1 MPVSLKEDGQDGP
14 PGKEWFLW
22 VLDSKFRDQEQ
33 AIQQMLDRALLQL
46 ELREDIGITTPG
58 IFGGGRQTSR
68 DSAAEGNFVRE
79 SNLIP
84 VTVAP
89 ETPVKTSP
97 TVEDLEVAKIQEKMG
112 TQAYSKKNVHLESS
126 KPLTACVQGPLDV
139 AMAVLVCIHLFFMV
153 AMIELEEG
161 DSRFS
166 LGLSSGPS
174 DASNWSEFFQISE
187 YVFFC
192 IYFFDVM
199 IRVYAFRWGWC
210 FDPFGGL
217 MFMNIFDALLVVLGA
232 FDLFLLPL
240 IFGMQQE
247 SHTRSMRVVK
257 LLRMIRT
264 LRIVKTVAAF
274 RQVRVLIASCMASVG
289 ALGWSMVLLLVMQLS
304 FALVICQAL
313 QGFIQDDKAD
323 YDARLLLYSLYGS
336 FFRALYTMYEIT
348 YSGGW
353 PAVVRPVIEKVSPWY
368 AVPFLL
374 YVALVVFA
382 VIRIVT
388 ALFLKE
394 TLETTAHDAEIAIES
409 HLHAGSKF
417 SDKLKTLFRAF
428 DADGDGLLTPQEWES
443 ALTVPYVQHYLQ
455 ILDVRIADCHRLFS
469 ILDDGDG
476 QITISEFCDGLKRVK
491 GQARAVDMV
500 VLQNNTEKVM
510 KECKAIRRAL
520 GARQLRSQQKRA
532 STTTSHVPT
541 VSGRSSL

>member
-1 MPVSLKEDGQDGP
+1 
-14 PGKEWFLW
+14 
-22 VLDSKFRDQEQ
+22 
-33 AIQQMLDRALLQL
+33 MLDRALLQL
-46 ELREDIGITTPG
+46 ELSDDIGVTTSEM
-58 IFGGGRQTSR
+58 FAVQTSCH
-68 DSAAEGNFVRE
+68 SAAEP
-79 SNLIP
+79 NLIP
-84 VTVAP
+84 FTMAP
-89 ETPVKTSP
+89 ETQAATSP
-97 TVEDLEVAKIQEKMG
+97 IAADLEAAKIQEKIG
-112 TQAYSKKNVHLESS
+112 SKSFSRKGLHLGSS
-126 KPLTACVQGPLDV
+126 KRLKSFVQGPLDV

-153 AMIELEEG
+153 VLIELEEG

-166 LGLSSGPS
+166 LGLSSEPS

-192 IYFFDVM
+192 IYLFDVV
-199 IRVYAFRWGWC
+199 IRVYALRWGWC
-210 FDPFGGL
+210 IDPFGGL

-240 IFGMQQE
+240 MFGMQQD

-257 LLRMIRT
+257 LLRMVRT

-313 QGFIQDDKAD
+313 QGFIQDDNAD
-323 YDARLLLYSLYGS
+323 YDARLLLYGLYGS

-388 ALFLKE
+388 ALFLKARLWN
-394 TLETTAHDAEIAIES
+394 TQS
-409 HLHAGSKF
+409 
-417 SDKLKTLFRAF
+417 
-428 DADGDGLLTPQEWES
+428 
-443 ALTVPYVQHYLQ
+443 LQ
-455 ILDVRIADCHRLFS
+455 MF
-469 ILDDGDG
+469 
-476 QITISEFCDGLKRVK
+476 Q
-491 GQARAVDMV
+491 
-500 VLQNNTEKVM
+500 VLQNGFGLQPPSCLKLASLPNGSFPVVLLFFPSFSSAAEQT
-510 KECKAIRRAL
+510 CKI
-520 GARQLRSQQKRA
+520 
-532 STTTSHVPT
+532 
-541 VSGRSSL
+541 VSAHLSK

>member
-1 MPVSLKEDGQDGP
+1 MPVLKEDGQDGLD
-14 PGKEWFLW
+14 KEWLLR
-22 VLDSKFRDQEQ
+22 VLDSRFREQEH
-33 AIQQMLDRALLQL
+33 AIQQMLDRSLLQL
-46 ELREDIGITTPG
+46 ELSVDIGVTTSEK
-58 IFGGGRQTSR
+58 FAVQTSCH
-68 DSAAEGNFVRE
+68 SAADGNFVKE
-79 SNLIP
+79 PNLIP
-84 VTVAP
+84 FTMAP
-89 ETPVKTSP
+89 ETQAATPP
-97 TVEDLEVAKIQEKMG
+97 IAADLEAAKIQEKIG
-112 TQAYSKKNVHLESS
+112 SKSVSRKGLDLGSS
-126 KPLTACVQGPLDV
+126 KRLKSFVHGPLDV

-153 AMIELEEG
+153 ALIELEEG

-166 LGLSSGPS
+166 LGLSSEPS

-192 IYFFDVM
+192 IYLFDVV
-199 IRVYAFRWGWC
+199 IRIYALRWGWC
-210 FDPFGGL
+210 IDSFGGL

-240 IFGMQQE
+240 MFGMQQD

-257 LLRMIRT
+257 LLRMVRT

-289 ALGWSMVLLLVMQLS
+289 ALGWSMVLLFVMQLS
-304 FALVICQAL
+304 FALVICQSL

-323 YDARLLLYSLYGS
+323 YDARLQLYGLYGS

-382 VIRIVT
+382 VIRIVN

-394 TLETTAHDAEIAIES
+394 TLETTAHDAEIAIEN
-409 HLHAGSKF
+409 HLHAGSRF

-428 DADGDGLLTPQEWES
+428 DSDGDGVLTPQEWES
-443 ALTVPYVQHYLQ
+443 AWTVPYIQHYLHV
-455 ILDVRIADCHRLFS
+455 LDVRIADCRRIFG

-476 QITISEFCDGLKRVK
+476 KITISEFCDGLKRVQ

-500 VLQNNTEKVM
+500 VLQNATEKVM
-510 KECKAIRRAL
+510 RECKAIRQAL
-520 GARQLRSQQKRA
+520 DARQLRFQRK
-532 STTTSHVPT
+532 TPPT
-541 VSGRSSL
+541 VSPVPNVRSSL